1 MTNEDRRKR
10 TRLRLRLPVLLLRT
24 ESEAPLRTETVDISN
39 NGFYCNTTQPFAPG
53 EKLTC
58 LIGLPVRSTASP
70 AFGDRFYLLADVDVV
85 RIVLNNG
92 SGFGVGCRISEFRV
106 LTNDAIPSWAL
117 AKPDETASKPTIE
130 QPV

>member
-1 MTNEDRRKR
+1 MTNEDRRER
-10 TRLRLRLPVLLLRT
+10 TRLRLRLPVLVLRT

-58 LIGLPVRSTASP
+58 LIGLPTRSTASP
-70 AFGDRFYLLADVDVV
+70 AFGDRLYLLADVAVV
-85 RIVLNNG
+85 RIVVDNS

-106 LTNDAIPSWAL
+106 LTNEAIPSWAL
-117 AKPDETASKPTIE
+117 AQPERTATPVIE
-130 QPV
+130 QPT